1 MFNFAEELLEKCKHK
16 NLKTVMTIK
25 NIKERLYLE
34 LKDYVMIIVGLVIYS
49 FGFCAFILPQNV
61 VIGGYTGLASL
72 FYYTLGIP
80 VGPVIFALNI
90 ISLLAAYKIVGKRF
104 VLRSIFGAFGL
115 SAIVSIMQP
124 LFPTAIV
131 APDNPMMNVM
141 IGGILCGLG
150 LGLSFVHN
158 GSTGGTDIIA
168 AMVNKRTNVSIG
180 RMLLYADGLIIF
192 SSMLIFHSIDNVV
205 YGFLELLFATFMTDQ
220 VINTNRKAMQF
231 LIISDKWEEI
241 ANAVVND
248 AHRGCTVFSGMGW
261 FTKEDVKMLMVMCR
275 KIEGVTVMRVVKSI
289 DPYAFITQS
298 NVNGVYGVG
307 FDAMKIR
314 LKNFHPNT
322 DHNLVAK
329 QFGEN
334 EFQKKD

>member
-1 MFNFAEELLEKCKHK
+1 
-16 NLKTVMTIK
+16 MTIK

-34 LKDYVMIIVGLVIYS
+34 LKDYVMIVVGLVIYS

-80 VGPVIFALNI
+80 VGPIIFALNI
-90 ISLLAAYKIVGKRF
+90 ISLLVAYKIVGKRF
-104 VLRSIFGAFGL
+104 GLRSIFGAFGL

-131 APDNPMMNVM
+131 APDNSMMNVM

-220 VINTNRKAMQF
+220 VINTNRQAMQF

>member
-1 MFNFAEELLEKCKHK
+1 
-16 NLKTVMTIK
+16 MTIK

-34 LKDYVMIIVGLVIYS
+34 LRDYVMIVVGLLIYS

-90 ISLLAAYKIVGKRF
+90 ISLLVAYKIVGKRF

-220 VINTNRKAMQF
+220 VINTNRQAMQF

-334 EFQKKD
+334 EFQKKN

>member
-1 MFNFAEELLEKCKHK
+1 
-16 NLKTVMTIK
+16 MTIK

-34 LKDYVMIIVGLVIYS
+34 LKDYVMIVVGLVIYS

-90 ISLLAAYKIVGKRF
+90 ISLLVAYKIVGKRF

-131 APDNPMMNVM
+131 APDNSMMNVM

-220 VINTNRKAMQF
+220 VINTNRQAMQF

-334 EFQKKD
+334 EFQKKN

>member
-1 MFNFAEELLEKCKHK
+1 
-16 NLKTVMTIK
+16 MTIK

-90 ISLLAAYKIVGKRF
+90 ISLLVAYKIVGKRF

-220 VINTNRKAMQF
+220 VINTNRQAMQF

-248 AHRGCTVFSGMGW
+248 AHRGCTVFSGKGW

>member
-1 MFNFAEELLEKCKHK
+1 
-16 NLKTVMTIK
+16 MTIK

-131 APDNPMMNVM
+131 APDNSMMNVM

-192 SSMLIFHSIDNVV
+192 SSMLIFHSIDDVV

-220 VINTNRKAMQF
+220 VINTNRQAMQF

-334 EFQKKD
+334 EFQKKN

>member
-1 MFNFAEELLEKCKHK
+1 
-16 NLKTVMTIK
+16 MTIK

-34 LKDYVMIIVGLVIYS
+34 LRDYVMIVVGLLIYS

-80 VGPVIFALNI
+80 VGPIIFALNI
-90 ISLLAAYKIVGKRF
+90 ISLLVAYKIVGKRF
-104 VLRSIFGAFGL
+104 VMRSIFGAFGL

-220 VINTNRKAMQF
+220 VINTNRQAMQF

-307 FDAMKIR
+307 FDAMKVR

>member
-1 MFNFAEELLEKCKHK
+1 
-16 NLKTVMTIK
+16 MTIK

-90 ISLLAAYKIVGKRF
+90 ISLLVAYKIVGKRF

-192 SSMLIFHSIDNVV
+192 SSLLIFHSIDNVV

-220 VINTNRKAMQF
+220 VINTNRQAMQF

>member
-1 MFNFAEELLEKCKHK
+1 
-16 NLKTVMTIK
+16 MTIK

-90 ISLLAAYKIVGKRF
+90 ISLIVAYKIVGKRF

-220 VINTNRKAMQF
+220 VINTNRQAMQF

>member
-1 MFNFAEELLEKCKHK
+1 
-16 NLKTVMTIK
+16 MTIK

-90 ISLLAAYKIVGKRF
+90 ISLLVAYKIVGKRF

-220 VINTNRKAMQF
+220 VINTNRQAMQF
-231 LIISDKWEEI
+231 LIISEKWEEI

>member
-1 MFNFAEELLEKCKHK
+1 
-16 NLKTVMTIK
+16 MTIK

-90 ISLLAAYKIVGKRF
+90 ISLIVAYKIVGKRF

-220 VINTNRKAMQF
+220 VINTNRQAMQF

-248 AHRGCTVFSGMGW
+248 AHRGCTVFSGKGW

>member
-1 MFNFAEELLEKCKHK
+1 
-16 NLKTVMTIK
+16 MTIK

-90 ISLLAAYKIVGKRF
+90 ISLLVAYKIVGKRF

-131 APDNPMMNVM
+131 APDNSMMNVM

-220 VINTNRKAMQF
+220 VINTNRQAMQF

-334 EFQKKD
+334 EFQKKN

>member
-1 MFNFAEELLEKCKHK
+1 
-16 NLKTVMTIK
+16 MTIK

-90 ISLLAAYKIVGKRF
+90 ISLLVAYKIVGKRF
-104 VLRSIFGAFGL
+104 VMRSIFGAFGL

-131 APDNPMMNVM
+131 APDNSMMNVM

-220 VINTNRKAMQF
+220 VINTNRQAMQF

-241 ANAVVND
+241 ANAVVID

>member
-1 MFNFAEELLEKCKHK
+1 
-16 NLKTVMTIK
+16 MTIK

-90 ISLLAAYKIVGKRF
+90 ISLLVAYKIVGKRF

-131 APDNPMMNVM
+131 APDNSMMNVM

-220 VINTNRKAMQF
+220 VINTNRQAMQF

-261 FTKEDVKMLMVMCR
+261 FTKEDVQMLMVMCR

-334 EFQKKD
+334 EFQKKN

>member
-1 MFNFAEELLEKCKHK
+1 
-16 NLKTVMTIK
+16 MTIK

-90 ISLLAAYKIVGKRF
+90 ISLLVAYKIVGKRF

-131 APDNPMMNVM
+131 APDNSMMNVM

-192 SSMLIFHSIDNVV
+192 SSMLIFHSIDDVV

-220 VINTNRKAMQF
+220 VINTNRQAMQF

>member
-1 MFNFAEELLEKCKHK
+1 
-16 NLKTVMTIK
+16 MTIK

-90 ISLLAAYKIVGKRF
+90 ISLLVAYKIVGKRF

-192 SSMLIFHSIDNVV
+192 SSLLIFHSIDNVV

-220 VINTNRKAMQF
+220 VINTNRQAMQF

-334 EFQKKD
+334 EFQKKDYIEHLC

>member
-1 MFNFAEELLEKCKHK
+1 
-16 NLKTVMTIK
+16 MTIK

-90 ISLLAAYKIVGKRF
+90 ISLLVAYKIVGKRF

-220 VINTNRKAMQF
+220 VINTNRQAMQF

-289 DPYAFITQS
+289 DPYAFIAQS

-329 QFGEN
+329 QFREN
-334 EFQKKD
+334 EFQKKN

>member
-1 MFNFAEELLEKCKHK
+1 
-16 NLKTVMTIK
+16 MTIK

-34 LKDYVMIIVGLVIYS
+34 LKDYVMIIVGLVIYA

-90 ISLLAAYKIVGKRF
+90 ISLLVAYKIVGKRF

-220 VINTNRKAMQF
+220 VINTNRQAMQF

-334 EFQKKD
+334 EFQKKN

>member
-1 MFNFAEELLEKCKHK
+1 
-16 NLKTVMTIK
+16 MTIK

-34 LKDYVMIIVGLVIYS
+34 LRDYVMIVVGLLIYS

-80 VGPVIFALNI
+80 VGPIIFALNI

-131 APDNPMMNVM
+131 APDNSMMNVM

-220 VINTNRKAMQF
+220 VINTNRQAMQF

-334 EFQKKD
+334 EFQKKN

>member
-1 MFNFAEELLEKCKHK
+1 
-16 NLKTVMTIK
+16 MTIK

-34 LKDYVMIIVGLVIYS
+34 LRDYVMIVVGLLIYS

-80 VGPVIFALNI
+80 VGPIIFALNI
-90 ISLLAAYKIVGKRF
+90 ISLLVAYKIVGKRF
-104 VLRSIFGAFGL
+104 VMRSIFGAFGL

-131 APDNPMMNVM
+131 APDNSMMNVM

-220 VINTNRKAMQF
+220 VINTNRQAMQF

-334 EFQKKD
+334 EFQKKN

>member
-1 MFNFAEELLEKCKHK
+1 
-16 NLKTVMTIK
+16 MTIK

-90 ISLLAAYKIVGKRF
+90 ISLLVAYKIVGKRF

-180 RMLLYADGLIIF
+180 RMLLYVDGLIIF

-220 VINTNRKAMQF
+220 VINTNRQAMQF

>member
-1 MFNFAEELLEKCKHK
+1 
-16 NLKTVMTIK
+16 MTIK

-90 ISLLAAYKIVGKRF
+90 ISLIVAYKIVGKRF

-220 VINTNRKAMQF
+220 VINTNRQAMQF
-231 LIISDKWEEI
+231 LIISEKWEEI

>member
-1 MFNFAEELLEKCKHK
+1 
-16 NLKTVMTIK
+16 MTIK

-34 LKDYVMIIVGLVIYS
+34 LKDYVMIVVGLVIYS

-90 ISLLAAYKIVGKRF
+90 ISLLVAYKIVGKRF

-168 AMVNKRTNVSIG
+168 AMVNKRTNLSIG

-220 VINTNRKAMQF
+220 VINTNRQAMQF

-334 EFQKKD
+334 EFQKKN

>member
-1 MFNFAEELLEKCKHK
+1 
-16 NLKTVMTIK
+16 MTIK
-25 NIKERLYLE
+25 NIKERLYFE
-34 LKDYVMIIVGLVIYS
+34 LKDYVMIVVGLVIYS

-90 ISLLAAYKIVGKRF
+90 ISLLVAYKIVGKRF
-104 VLRSIFGAFGL
+104 VMRSIFGAFGL

-220 VINTNRKAMQF
+220 VINTNRQAMQF

-334 EFQKKD
+334 EFQKKN

>member
-1 MFNFAEELLEKCKHK
+1 
-16 NLKTVMTIK
+16 MTIK

-34 LKDYVMIIVGLVIYS
+34 LKDYVMIVVGLLIYS

-90 ISLLAAYKIVGKRF
+90 ISLLVAYKIVGKRF

-124 LFPTAIV
+124 LFPAAIV

-220 VINTNRKAMQF
+220 VINTNRQAMQF

>member
-1 MFNFAEELLEKCKHK
+1 
-16 NLKTVMTIK
+16 MTIK

-49 FGFCAFILPQNV
+49 FGFCAFILPQHV

-90 ISLLAAYKIVGKRF
+90 ISLLVAYKIVGKRF

-220 VINTNRKAMQF
+220 VINTNRQAMQF

>member
-1 MFNFAEELLEKCKHK
+1 
-16 NLKTVMTIK
+16 MTIK

-90 ISLLAAYKIVGKRF
+90 ISLLVAYKIVGKRF

-131 APDNPMMNVM
+131 APDNSMMNVM

-220 VINTNRKAMQF
+220 VINTNRQAMQF

>member
-1 MFNFAEELLEKCKHK
+1 MASKF
-16 NLKTVMTIK
+16 
-25 NIKERLYLE
+25 KERLYVE
-34 LKDYVMIIVGLVIYS
+34 AKDYIMIFIGLLLYS
-49 FGFCAFILPQNV
+49 FGFCAFILPQDV
-61 VIGGYTGLASL
+61 VIGGYTGIASL

-80 VGPVIFALNI
+80 VGPVIFVLNVA
-90 ISLLAAYKIVGKRF
+90 SLAVAYKIVGRRF
-104 VLRSIFGAFGL
+104 VLRSIIGAFGI
-115 SAIVSIMQP
+115 SVIISVMQP
-124 LFPTAIV
+124 LFPHAIV
-131 APDNPMMNVM
+131 APENAMMNVI
-141 IGGILCGLG
+141 IGGVLCGMGLG
-150 LGLSFVHN
+150 LAFVHN

-180 RMLLYADGLIIF
+180 RMLLYADGVIIF

-220 VINTNRKAMQF
+220 IINTNRQAMQF

-241 ANAVVND
+241 ANGIVNE
-248 AHRGCTVFSGMGW
+248 AHRGCTVLSGTGW
-261 FTKEDVKMLMVMCR
+261 FTKNDVKMLMVMCR

-314 LKNFHPNT
+314 MKNFHPNT
-322 DHNLVAK
+322 DEHLVAK
-329 QFGEN
+329 EFGED
-334 EFQKKD
+334 EFKKEEK

>member
-1 MFNFAEELLEKCKHK
+1 
-16 NLKTVMTIK
+16 MTIK

-34 LKDYVMIIVGLVIYS
+34 LRDYVMIVVGLLIYS

-80 VGPVIFALNI
+80 VGPIIFALNI
-90 ISLLAAYKIVGKRF
+90 ISLLVAYKIVGKRF
-104 VLRSIFGAFGL
+104 VMRSIFGAFGL

-168 AMVNKRTNVSIG
+168 AMGNKRTNVSIG

-220 VINTNRKAMQF
+220 VINTNRQAMQF

-334 EFQKKD
+334 EFQKKN

>member
-1 MFNFAEELLEKCKHK
+1 
-16 NLKTVMTIK
+16 MTIK

-49 FGFCAFILPQNV
+49 SGFCAFILPQNV

-90 ISLLAAYKIVGKRF
+90 ISLLVAYKIVGKRF

-131 APDNPMMNVM
+131 APDNSMMNVM

-220 VINTNRKAMQF
+220 VINTNRQAMQF

-334 EFQKKD
+334 EFQKKN

>member
-1 MFNFAEELLEKCKHK
+1 
-16 NLKTVMTIK
+16 MTIK

-34 LKDYVMIIVGLVIYS
+34 LRDYVMIVVGLLIYS

-90 ISLLAAYKIVGKRF
+90 ISLLVAYKIVGKRF
-104 VLRSIFGAFGL
+104 VMRSIFGAFGL

-220 VINTNRKAMQF
+220 VINTNRQAMQF

>member
-1 MFNFAEELLEKCKHK
+1 
-16 NLKTVMTIK
+16 MTIK

-90 ISLLAAYKIVGKRF
+90 ISLLVAYKIVGKRF

-131 APDNPMMNVM
+131 APDNSMMNVM

-220 VINTNRKAMQF
+220 VINTNRQAMQF

-248 AHRGCTVFSGMGW
+248 AHRGCTVFSGKGW

>member
-1 MFNFAEELLEKCKHK
+1 
-16 NLKTVMTIK
+16 MTIK

-34 LKDYVMIIVGLVIYS
+34 LRDYVMIVVGLLIYS

-80 VGPVIFALNI
+80 VGPIIFALNI
-90 ISLLAAYKIVGKRF
+90 ISLLVAYKIVGKRF

-220 VINTNRKAMQF
+220 VINTNRQAMQF

>member
-1 MFNFAEELLEKCKHK
+1 
-16 NLKTVMTIK
+16 MTIK

-80 VGPVIFALNI
+80 VGPIIFALNI
-90 ISLLAAYKIVGKRF
+90 ISLLVAYKIVGKRF
-104 VLRSIFGAFGL
+104 VMRSIFGAFGL

-220 VINTNRKAMQF
+220 VINTNRQAMQF

-334 EFQKKD
+334 EFQKKN

>member
-1 MFNFAEELLEKCKHK
+1 
-16 NLKTVMTIK
+16 MTIK

-90 ISLLAAYKIVGKRF
+90 ISLLVAYKIVGKRF

-220 VINTNRKAMQF
+220 VINTNRQAMQF

>member
-1 MFNFAEELLEKCKHK
+1 M
-16 NLKTVMTIK
+16 
-25 NIKERLYLE
+25 
-34 LKDYVMIIVGLVIYS
+34 
-49 FGFCAFILPQNV
+49 

-90 ISLLAAYKIVGKRF
+90 ISLLVAYKIVGKRF

-131 APDNPMMNVM
+131 APDNSMMNVM

-220 VINTNRKAMQF
+220 VINTNRQAMQF

-334 EFQKKD
+334 EFQKKN

>member
-1 MFNFAEELLEKCKHK
+1 
-16 NLKTVMTIK
+16 MTIK

-90 ISLLAAYKIVGKRF
+90 ISLLVAYKIVGKRF

-192 SSMLIFHSIDNVV
+192 SSLLIFHSIDNVV

-220 VINTNRKAMQF
+220 VINTNRQAMQF

-334 EFQKKD
+334 EFQKKRLN

>member
-1 MFNFAEELLEKCKHK
+1 
-16 NLKTVMTIK
+16 MTIK

-34 LKDYVMIIVGLVIYS
+34 LKDYVMIVVGLVIYS

-90 ISLLAAYKIVGKRF
+90 ISLLVAYKIVGKRF

-220 VINTNRKAMQF
+220 VINTNRQAMQF

>member
-1 MFNFAEELLEKCKHK
+1 MP
-16 NLKTVMTIK
+16 IK
-25 NIKERLYLE
+25 NIKERLSLQ
-34 LKDYVMIIVGLVIYS
+34 LTDYVMIIVGSVISS
-49 FGFCAFILPQNV
+49 FRFCAFILPQNV

-80 VGPVIFALNI
+80 VGPIIFALNI
-90 ISLLAAYKIVGKRF
+90 ISLLVAYKIVGKRF
-104 VLRSIFGAFGL
+104 VMRSIFGAFGL

-131 APDNPMMNVM
+131 APDNSMMNVM

-220 VINTNRKAMQF
+220 VINTNRQAMQF

-334 EFQKKD
+334 EFQKKN